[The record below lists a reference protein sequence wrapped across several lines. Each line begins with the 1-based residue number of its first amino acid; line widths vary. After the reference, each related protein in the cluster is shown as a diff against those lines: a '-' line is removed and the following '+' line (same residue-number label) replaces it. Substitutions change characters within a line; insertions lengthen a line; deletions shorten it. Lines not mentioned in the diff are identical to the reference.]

1 MLVEMFEENS
11 YWCFKDTSGITW
23 QTTLSVAT
31 LPPLEAK
38 VENKNK
44 LKQVL
49 KLKAA
54 EFTAD
59 EILELI
65 KEI

>member
-1 MLVEMFEENS
+1 MLVEMFEKDS
-11 YWCFKDTSGITW
+11 YWCFKDSTGVTW
-23 QTTLSVAT
+23 QTALGIDALS
-31 LPPLEAK
+31 PLEVK